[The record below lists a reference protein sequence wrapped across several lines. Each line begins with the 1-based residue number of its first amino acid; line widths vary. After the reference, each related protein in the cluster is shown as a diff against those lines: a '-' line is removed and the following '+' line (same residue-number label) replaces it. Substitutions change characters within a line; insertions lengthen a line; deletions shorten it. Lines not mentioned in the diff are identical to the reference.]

1 MPVLYNSPPSGNC
14 YKVRL
19 MMALLGR
26 EYDRVDFDV
35 REGLQRAEEHRK
47 RNPAGR
53 VPVLELDDGR
63 FLPESNAIL
72 AYLAEGTEWFPSDP
86 FERAQTLRWMF
97 WEQNLHEPVI
107 ATARYW
113 IKIAGNRNPEGVD
126 VAELQERGLTA
137 LDTMERHLR
146 EHDWFG
152 GSRATTA
159 DLALFAYTHVA
170 GDAEFDLGAFP
181 QVLAWIERVKEIP
194 GYVTLE
200 A

>member
-19 MMALLGR
+19 MMALLGKDY
-26 EYDRVDFDV
+26 ERVDFDV
-35 REGLQRAEEHRK
+35 REGLQRGEEHRK

-63 FLPESNAIL
+63 YLPESNAIL
-72 AYLAEGTEWFPSDP
+72 CYLAEGTEWLPSEP

-113 IKIAGNRNPEGVD
+113 IKIAGERNPEGVD
-126 VAELQERGLTA
+126 VPGLQKRGLVA

-152 GSRATTA
+152 AARPTIA

-170 GDAEFDLGAFP
+170 EDAEFDLADFP
-181 QVLAWIERVKEIP
+181 KVLDWVGRLQQVP
-194 GYVTLE
+194 GFVPLD